1 MIAVLTWVLPVAL
14 AGGLQVEEVAP
25 PADPLPTLS
34 SAEPLPTLSPA
45 EPLPTLSPAVELAP
59 AAPQLPAPFP
69 LEPARAAH
77 ARARAGLIVQATGG
91 AVGILT
97 LLGGEVLYFGCALD
111 NACITPE
118 ARATMGVGAGV
129 AIVSLGVGGGL
140 MAEGHLRTAHMLNAH
155 DGDGRMGLAVA
166 GLALDGAA
174 VGMLAGA
181 VAFGQGG
188 TGLWDAAAATGLT
201 LGGAVLWISST
212 ALSGRQLRRSARE
225 LDGFE
230 SPSVRLRVAPMLDPG
245 TRTVGVYGIW

>member
-1 MIAVLTWVLPVAL
+1 MIAVLTWCLPVAL
-14 AGGLQVEEVAP
+14 AGGLQVDEVAP
-25 PADPLPTLS
+25 PVDPLPTL
-34 SAEPLPTLSPA
+34 AP
-45 EPLPTLSPAVELAP
+45 VEVAP
-59 AAPQLPAPFP
+59 IAPVTPPLPAPISLAP
-69 LEPARAAH
+69 VHAAH
-77 ARARAGLIVQATGG
+77 ARARTGLIVQATGG

-129 AIVSLGVGGGL
+129 AIVSMGVGGGL
-140 MAEGHLRTAHMLNAH
+140 MAEGHLRSAHFFSSH
-155 DGDGRMGLAVA
+155 GGDGRTALAVT

-174 VGMLAGA
+174 VGLLAGA

-212 ALSGRQLRRSARE
+212 AVSGRQLRRSARQ
-225 LDGFE
+225 LDAFE
-230 SPSVRLRVAPMLDPG
+230 TPTVRLRVAPMLDPAS
-245 TRTVGVYGIW
+245 RTVGVYGIW